1 MFPALKITFCG
12 LIFGSSVAWAN
23 CAPPEAPTIPDGS
36 EASMQEML
44 DGKSAVSEYQKANE
58 VYRNCLSEKIEAVNA
73 RPADSG
79 NKGEAASIQAEHE
92 KMVEAYNDAVGAEEA
107 LADQFNKA
115 IRAYKKANPG

>member
-1 MFPALKITFCG
+1 
-12 LIFGSSVAWAN
+12 
-23 CAPPEAPTIPDGS
+23 
-36 EASMQEML
+36 MQEML